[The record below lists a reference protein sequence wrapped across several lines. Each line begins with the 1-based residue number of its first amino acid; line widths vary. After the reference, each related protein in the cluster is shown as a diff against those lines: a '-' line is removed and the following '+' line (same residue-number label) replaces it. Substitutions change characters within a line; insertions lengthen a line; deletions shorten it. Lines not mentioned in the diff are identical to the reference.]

1 MGKFINWIKK
11 KLRGSSSQGNSSPAP
26 ENPDKMEVI
35 KRIDEVTLSELRT
48 ASVSIGGPIIPRYEN
63 LLKNRNDFK
72 YWQAVVKAICF
83 AESNFNPRERFF
95 EDSMGYYS
103 EGLMQLSYEDC
114 RAYGFPLNKI
124 KNEIFDIEKN
134 IQLGMIILDRL
145 VKNHGK
151 FIFNS
156 GNYWAVLQ
164 PKNKRHSVFLKKFHE
179 YYQGE
184 I

>member
-11 KLRGSSSQGNSSPAP
+11 KLRGSSSQGSSSPAP
-26 ENPDKMEVI
+26 ANPN
-35 KRIDEVTLSELRT
+35 KREIEKQIDVVVQGFLLRNHPTSLYSFKQDVT
-48 ASVSIGGPIIPRYEN
+48 
-63 LLKNRNDFK
+63 
-72 YWQAVVKAICF
+72 YWQSVIKAICF

-114 RAYGFPLNKI
+114 KAYSFPLDKS

-134 IQLGMIILDRL
+134 IQLGMIILNRL
-145 VKNHGK
+145 VRKHGD

-164 PKNKRHSVFLKKFHE
+164 PKNKRHQVFINKFNE
-179 YYQGE
+179 YQRSDS
-184 I
+184 